1 MNQYIAIHNHEYGF
15 STYCFESE
23 RDIYSESPEEIA
35 EKLGIE
41 FQPCNGEDI
50 TIILLDLASCPVI

>member
-41 FQPCNGEDI
+41 FQP
-50 TIILLDLASCPVI
+50 